1 MKTYAELSV
10 NDELGFESLTAE
22 QAQAWRRKHGW
33 SRISM
38 WQIVMWQVL
47 VGFLLVVVTWFVF
60 GSMQIVFS
68 VAYGVLVVVLP
79 AAVFVLGVGRATAAS
94 GFRVFLV
101 WEFVKLV
108 MSVALLLAA
117 QKLVVD
123 VSWLALLLSMIVT
136 IKTYWVMLLVLP
148 RFKKPIN

>member
-10 NDELGFESLTAE
+10 TDELNFESLTAE

-47 VGFLLVVVTWFVF
+47 VGFMLVVVAWFVF
-60 GSMQIVFS
+60 GSVQIVFS

-79 AAVFVLGVGRATAAS
+79 AAVFVRGVGRANAAS

-108 MSVALLLAA
+108 LSVALLLAA